1 MKKRSLISR
10 TVFMLRI
17 QCILLVSIFFLTFF
31 VSYYTTLDNLQTS
44 SDNLMLLYG
53 REIQN
58 KLDNA
63 DMLLEQL
70 IYKNKDYDM
79 LQSER
84 EADRYYASVKI
95 KELIQ
100 QQATYN
106 RYVDV
111 VVIAESTYATCL
123 DYANAKIFYDERE
136 ALRRFTIE
144 RAGEERAKAEWSITQ
159 IGAKSYVYKMY
170 VWQGRAAGIFISVS
184 HFMENA
190 TENDLKNISILLK
203 DEKEQVWGEFGEEL
217 LSYETG
223 NVLDES
229 QIDRWIYETR
239 YPLADGELQMSAYTS
254 MSAFFGQI
262 RWNMVLVLIAFL
274 VFVGFSGS
282 LINFLKK
289 EMITPMSHMQ
299 KSMEELQKGD
309 YELRIKEDY
318 KSKEFALLKDTFN
331 RLMDEILGLKIQSY
345 EKQIDLQETELKCV
359 KLQIRPHFFLN
370 AMTTISSLNQQGK
383 NLEIEKYISALS
395 KNIRYMFRSGLHT
408 VSLEEEVQHVRNY
421 FEMQELKY
429 PGCVFYYIDIAPGLG
444 QWKIPQM
451 IIHTIIENE
460 YKYAVNVE
468 QMLTI
473 LIKASE
479 TELHGEKMLLLEI
492 EDDGKGYP
500 NEVMDA
506 FSCQETMISKNGERV
521 GLQSV
526 KRMIEL
532 MYEREGL
539 FAISN
544 IKPHGCKNTFWIPE
558 HAVQEMKEQKQI
570 KLD

>member
-1 MKKRSLISR
+1 MNKKSLISR
-10 TVFMLRI
+10 TIFMLGI
-17 QCILLVSIFFLTFF
+17 QCILLVSVFFSYIF
-31 VSYYTTLDNLQTS
+31 VSYHTALGNLQTS
-44 SDNLMLLYG
+44 SNNLMQLYG
-53 REIQN
+53 KELEN

-63 DMLLEQL
+63 DMLLERL
-70 IYKNKDYDM
+70 IYKNNDYDM
-79 LQSER
+79 LQSKSES
-84 EADRYYASVKI
+84 DRYYASVKI

-100 QQATYN
+100 EQTAYD
-106 RYVDV
+106 RYVDAV
-111 VVIAESTYATCL
+111 MIAESTYATCL
-123 DYANAKIFYDERE
+123 DYENAKISYDERE
-136 ALRRFTIE
+136 ALRQFTVE
-144 RAGEERAKAEWSITQ
+144 RAGAERAKAEWNITQ
-159 IGAKSYVYKMY
+159 IGSQNYVYKMY
-170 VWQGRAAGIFISVS
+170 VWQGRAAGIFISVD

-190 TENDLKNISILLK
+190 TENDLENISILLK
-203 DEKEQVWGEFGEEL
+203 DEKELVWGEFGEEL
-217 LSYETG
+217 ISYEIG
-223 NVLDES
+223 KVLDES
-229 QIDRWIYETR
+229 QINRWVYETD
-239 YPLADGELQMSAYTS
+239 YALADGKLQVSAYVS
-254 MSAFFGQI
+254 MSAIFGQI
-262 RWNMVLVLIAFL
+262 RWNMVLVLFVLLIL
-274 VFVGFSGS
+274 VGFSGI
-282 LINFLKK
+282 LINFLRK

-299 KSMEELQKGD
+299 KSMENMQKGD

-318 KSKEFALLKDTFN
+318 KSKEFVLLKDTFN
-331 RLMDEILGLKIQSY
+331 RLMDEIMGLKIQSY

-383 NLEIEKYISALS
+383 NSEIEKYINALS

-408 VSLEEEVQHVRNY
+408 VPLQEEVQHVENY

-429 PGCVFYYIDIAPGLG
+429 PGCVFYYIDITPGLQ

-460 YKYAVNVE
+460 YKYAVNVD

-479 TELHGEKMLLLEI
+479 TELYGEKMLLLEI

-500 NEVMDA
+500 NEVMEA
-506 FSCQETMISKNGERV
+506 FSCKGTMTSKNGERV

-526 KRMIEL
+526 KRMMEL

-539 FAISN
+539 FIISN
-544 IKPHGCKNTFWIPE
+544 IEPHGCKNTFWIPE